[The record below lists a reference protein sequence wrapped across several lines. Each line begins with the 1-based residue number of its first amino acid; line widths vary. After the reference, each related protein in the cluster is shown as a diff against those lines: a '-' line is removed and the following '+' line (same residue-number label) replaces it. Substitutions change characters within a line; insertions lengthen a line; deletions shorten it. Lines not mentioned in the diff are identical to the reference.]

1 MTDPSALPPARLF
14 TTWGTVLYVEAASG
28 QLRHGAIETSP
39 ANAVFVANATA
50 FGERRQGWIMH
61 ASVEAFDPIVCG
73 VLSCC
78 AVSHANGGDPPPVPT
93 LLELVP
99 LERGLIAF
107 RAGGLFLCAQPDGR
121 LQLVNPVCSTWEC
134 FLASED
140 WCSAAAATGDEHP
153 WKLYGPVFDKRR
165 IAGFIVDA
173 RLRAKANAASKATKI
188 LIYGYPA
195 WSHGRVYYDICKHLH
210 GKGYIVDIINWQ
222 VNHAGY
228 MAELTSYYDL
238 FISALDGIRT
248 LVEVYGLPTA
258 KILGLSHHALDIR
271 VLIDQMGVE
280 IFERLAGYGVVGYQL
295 YDASV
300 IFGVRRH
307 PLVVH
312 LGVNFDE
319 LCTDIPERLETLGY
333 AGSFSQQSVDGIE
346 LKRGALA
353 EKAAREAG
361 LDFKV
366 AGSTADQISFHD
378 MPAFYKSV
386 DAVLVSS
393 VTEGAGLPAREGA
406 AAGRLVISTPVGD
419 FPLRASQ
426 GLGIVAPIES
436 HKYKKFVTATLKYYK
451 DNPTAFADFC
461 RKTQDAARQLDWQYM
476 IGDWMEL
483 IESAIAHLVDGASTQ
498 QGGTLAAVLPEG
510 GSDKKL
516 DHYEA
521 SPDVAILHEVH
532 LINLDGSV
540 ERLTRFTQRNSHLNF
555 LRVTAVDGLRVD
567 KNELIE
573 DGVITNDLPY
583 FPGTLGCA
591 LSHVGLWRKAVTQ
604 NRIVTIFEDDVLSSC
619 KFLEESAK
627 IISELP
633 RDWDLI
639 QWGYNY
645 NPSFLWLDCGIAK
658 AKLESYDCRLLG
670 ENVTK
675 FQTEKFSYSPMKLLH
690 SIGALAYTISPKG
703 ARSLIEYCLP
713 LRRRVIPFPGTNVII
728 DDNGID
734 CAMCGAYGSMQAF
747 ICIPPLVVHDDGQAS
762 ARIEADQETS
772 P

>member
-1 MTDPSALPPARLF
+1 M
-14 TTWGTVLYVEAASG
+14 
-28 QLRHGAIETSP
+28 RHGAIETSP
-39 ANAVFVANATA
+39 ANAVFVADPTSTV
-50 FGERRQGWIMH
+50 ERRQGWMLH
-61 ASVEAFDPIVCG
+61 TSGETFDSIVCG
-73 VLSCC
+73 ALSCRSISGM
-78 AVSHANGGDPPPVPT
+78 VGGDPPPTPT
-93 LLELVP
+93 LLELFP

-107 RAGGLFLCAQPDGR
+107 RAEGVFLCAQPDGQ
-121 LQLVNPVCSTWEC
+121 LELVNPVCSTWEC

-140 WCSAAAATGDEHP
+140 WCSAAPAVDAGEFA
-153 WKLYGPVFDKRR
+153 GPAVDKRR
-165 IAGFIVDA
+165 IASFIIEA

-195 WSHGRVYYDICKHLH
+195 WSHGRVYYDICKHLYS
-210 GKGYIVDIINWQ
+210 KGYIVDIINWQ
-222 VNHAGY
+222 ANHASY
-228 MAELTSYYDL
+228 MAELISYYDI
-238 FISALDGIRT
+238 FICALDGVRT
-248 LVEVYGLPTA
+248 LVEVYGVPTA

-333 AGSFSQQSVDGIE
+333 AGSFSQQSLDGIE

-451 DNPTAFADFC
+451 DNPTAFADIC

-483 IESAIAHLVDGASTQ
+483 IESAKAHLVDGASTQ
-498 QGGTLAAVLPEG
+498 QGDTLAAVLPEG

-516 DHYEA
+516 DPYQA
-521 SPDVAILHEVH
+521 SPDVAILHQVH

-573 DGVITNDLPY
+573 DGVITDDLPY

-591 LSHVGLWRKAVTQ
+591 LSHVGLWRKAATQ
-604 NRIVTIFEDDVLSSC
+604 NRIVTIFEDDVLSSY

-627 IISELP
+627 IIAELP

-645 NPSFLWLDCGIAK
+645 YPSFLWLDCGIAK

-747 ICIPPLVVHDDGQAS
+747 ICIPPLVVHDEEQAS

-772 P
+772 PKVAGG